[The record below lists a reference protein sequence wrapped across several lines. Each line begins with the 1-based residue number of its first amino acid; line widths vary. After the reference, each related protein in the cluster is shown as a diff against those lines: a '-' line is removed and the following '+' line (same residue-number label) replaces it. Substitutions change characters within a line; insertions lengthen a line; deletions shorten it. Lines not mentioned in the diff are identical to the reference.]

1 MGYKKKLAKHAMK
14 EIENI
19 KKYATLAQIA
29 KLDFSKLSPGND
41 NSCIYGQMT
50 GDCDSKE
57 GVAMINKC
65 CTRLSKDQ
73 VLNEQLRVA
82 IEDRVVFNGYSAL
95 ECYIMTNYANNKEIL
110 QYIKGEIDS
119 LDLTIKG

>member
-41 NSCIYGQMT
+41 NS
-50 GDCDSKE
+50 
-57 GVAMINKC
+57 